1 MALTT
6 SFWNICVRNV
16 FLTTILSISI
26 VVPLD
31 PPSSILNPSP
41 PTSAD
46 INVDV
51 SKVPVSPRVKVE
63 EDPSKV
69 KADSAVNAEVPFP
82 VRI

>member
-46 INVDV
+46 TNVDV
-51 SKVPVSPRVKVE
+51 PKVPVSPRVKV
-63 EDPSKV
+63 DPSKV
-69 KADSAVNAEVPFP
+69 RLASAFIASAP
-82 VRI
+82 VAVTT